1 MANKKS
7 NTGEVTKTVLMVV
20 LGAVVVLGI
29 YMALIGRD
37 GKKQSNEETSLLTE
51 VQQITTMN
59 LDESYPISDRD
70 VISLF
75 GRITKALYGETYTD
89 AEFSQM
95 ASQLQKLYDSELIA
109 KQDDYE
115 KKLKN
120 EVQQKKN
127 DFYTVQNYVVDDKSN
142 ITYKKIDGRECASVN
157 CLFAMRQN
165 TEMTTIN
172 YVFILRKD
180 EDGRWK
186 ILGWTVKPRDG
197 MSAAASSDGA

>member
-7 NTGEVTKTVLMVV
+7 NAGETAKTVLMVV
-20 LGAVVVLGI
+20 LGAIVVLGI
-29 YMALIGRD
+29 YMALIVRD

-51 VQQITTMN
+51 VQQLTTMN
-59 LDESYPISDRD
+59 LDDSYPNSDRD

-95 ASQLQKLYDSELIA
+95 ASQLEKLYDPELIA

-142 ITYKKIDGRECASVN
+142 IIYKKIDGKECASIN

-165 TEMTTIN
+165 TEMSTIN

-186 ILGWTVKPRDG
+186 IIGWTVKPKDG
-197 MSAAASSDGA
+197 MSSAASSGGA

>member
-7 NTGEVTKTVLMVV
+7 NAGEATKTVLMVV
-20 LGAVVVLGI
+20 LGAAVVLGI

-59 LDESYPISDRD
+59 LDESYPNSDRD

-95 ASQLQKLYDSELIA
+95 ASQLEKLYDPELIA

-142 ITYKKIDGRECASVN
+142 IIYKKIDGKECASIN

-165 TEMTTIN
+165 TEMSTIN
-172 YVFILRKD
+172 YVYILRKD

-186 ILGWTVKPRDG
+186 ILGWTVKPKDG
-197 MSAAASSDGA
+197 MSSAASSGGA

>member
-1 MANKKS
+1 M
-7 NTGEVTKTVLMVV
+7 
-20 LGAVVVLGI
+20 
-29 YMALIGRD
+29 
-37 GKKQSNEETSLLTE
+37 
-51 VQQITTMN
+51 
-59 LDESYPISDRD
+59 
-70 VISLF
+70 
-75 GRITKALYGETYTD
+75 
-89 AEFSQM
+89 
-95 ASQLQKLYDSELIA
+95 
-109 KQDDYE
+109 
-115 KKLKN
+115 
-120 EVQQKKN
+120 QQKKN

-142 ITYKKIDGRECASVN
+142 ITYKKVDGRECASIN